1 MYTASL
7 SRLSSHFHGYVW
19 EPNFVMNQSTTSP
32 GDGGTMVT
40 KGPGS
45 LPPQDNS
52 LKEKLTEATASF
64 RSL

>member
-1 MYTASL
+1 
-7 SRLSSHFHGYVW
+7 
-19 EPNFVMNQSTTSP
+19 MNQSTTSP
-32 GDGGTMVT
+32 GDGGTMGA

-45 LPPQDNS
+45 LSPQDNC